1 MRLSE
6 RFTDNSVI
14 INSQSSTKE
23 QILNELV
30 YAICDSYKF

>member
-6 RFTDNSVI
+6 RFADNSVI

-30 YAICDSYKF
+30 DTLCAS